1 MTIFTMGDSTMQ
13 FNNIYR
19 YPQTG
24 WPQMLPLF
32 LKPGINLENF
42 GKNGRSTKSFID
54 EGRFSALL
62 KKLNKGDFVI
72 CSFGHNDEKIQD
84 PNRYTRPNVEYVN
97 NLAYF
102 ADEVT
107 KKGGHIVFTTP
118 ICRHNFVNGVC
129 VDTHHDYRYQM
140 LDFCKKNNYT
150 CIDLDGL
157 TMDLYNKLG
166 EKESEKFHMIFEPN
180 KFENYLEGK
189 DDHTHLVPEGALMV
203 STLFVNAIKNTN
215 DPLKD
220 LMLEPEEQDEFDKYM
235 LKD

>member
-1 MTIFTMGDSTMQ
+1 
-13 FNNIYR
+13 
-19 YPQTG
+19 
-24 WPQMLPLF
+24 
-32 LKPGINLENF
+32 
-42 GKNGRSTKSFID
+42 
-54 EGRFSALL
+54 
-62 KKLNKGDFVI
+62 
-72 CSFGHNDEKIQD
+72 
-84 PNRYTRPNVEYVN
+84 
-97 NLAYF
+97 
-102 ADEVT
+102 
-107 KKGGHIVFTTP
+107 
-118 ICRHNFVNGVC
+118 
-129 VDTHHDYRYQM
+129 M